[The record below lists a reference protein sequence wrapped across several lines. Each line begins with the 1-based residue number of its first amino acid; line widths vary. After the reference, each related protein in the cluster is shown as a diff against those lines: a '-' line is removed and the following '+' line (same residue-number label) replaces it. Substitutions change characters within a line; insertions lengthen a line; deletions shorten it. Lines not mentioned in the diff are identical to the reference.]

1 MNRHEILTNASNAV
15 AERQSDYG
23 SPESNF
29 ATTAALWNV
38 MLGDKLAGKISAA
51 DVAIMM
57 CCLKLARLKA
67 TPDHTDSAVDLA
79 GYAALLGEIA

>member
-15 AERQSDYG
+15 AEREANYG

-29 ATTAALWNV
+29 ATTAALWSAV
-38 MLGDKLAGKISAA
+38 LGDKLAEEISAA
-51 DVAIMM
+51 DVAMMM
-57 CCLKLARLKA
+57 CCVKLARLRA

>member
-15 AERQSDYG
+15 AERESDYG

-29 ATTAALWNV
+29 ATAAALWNV
-38 MLGDKLAGKISAA
+38 MLGDKLAGEISAA
-51 DVAIMM
+51 DVAMMM

-67 TPDHTDSAVDLA
+67 TPDHIDSAVDLA

>member
-1 MNRHEILTNASNAV
+1 MNRHKILEAASDAV
-15 AERQSDYG
+15 ADRENSYG

-29 ATTAALWNV
+29 STTAALWNV
-38 MLGDKLAGKISAA
+38 MLSDKLTIQISPA
-51 DVAIMM
+51 DVAMMM

-67 TPDHTDSAVDLA
+67 TPDHIDSAVDLA